1 MPCAIGSASSPGFM
15 SGSWRHDAQSALI
28 VSEVHLKV
36 EAGTYAGSELFY
48 LSEGEL
54 VVCVKLAHVVG
65 DHESG

>member
-1 MPCAIGSASSPGFM
+1 M